1 MKYEEIMD
9 RIEVTP
15 EMRQRVLRNVEA
27 ARARKKRQTVR
38 QLVTL
43 AACLAVVVC
52 CWLAWKPRQVQE
64 PEQGIMGTAQIETV
78 ENIRALSEKTGI
90 PLAELTNLPFAV
102 ERTEYVSYWGEL
114 AEIQYFGETNSLRY
128 RKSQGTEDNSGD
140 YNEYTQVETVD
151 IAGNTVTLKGDKDLY
166 SLALWTDGSYAYS
179 ISVTEPI
186 SQEVFTAL
194 IQENFS

>member
-15 EMRQRVLRNVEA
+15 EMRRRVLSNVEA
-27 ARARKKRQTVR
+27 ARARKKRQTMR
-38 QLVTL
+38 QLFTL
-43 AACLAVVVC
+43 AACIAVVVC
-52 CWLAWKPRQVQE
+52 CWFAWKPRQAQE
-64 PEQGIMGTAQIETV
+64 PEQGMMGIAQIEEV
-78 ENIRALSEKTGI
+78 KSILALSEKTGV
-90 PLAELTNLPFAV
+90 PLEDLTGIPFAV
-102 ERTEYVSYWGEL
+102 EQTEYVSYWSEL
-114 AEIQYFGETNSLRY
+114 AEIQYFGETNSLCY

-140 YNEYTQVETVD
+140 YNEYAQAETVD

-166 SLALWTDGSYAYS
+166 SLAQWTDGSYAYS

-194 IQENFS
+194 IKENFS